1 MANGIRVSSGCD
13 YFATVDAEL
22 VVYNSSVNQ
31 TVMLD
36 GILAI
41 LLQTIR
47 SCDTDVVLS
56 KTRLHKLLQKENVE
70 FDDASLSI
78 WIDRL
83 VDLQL
88 ICNSDK

>member
-1 MANGIRVSSGCD
+1 MANGLYLCSGCD
-13 YFATVDAEL
+13 YFATADSEL
-22 VVYNSSVNQ
+22 VIYNSRDNQ

-36 GILAI
+36 GVLAI
-41 LLQTIR
+41 LLQIIR
-47 SCDTDVVLS
+47 NNDVDCVLS
-56 KTRLHKLLQKENVE
+56 KSKLHKLLQKEHVE

-83 VDLQL
+83 MDLQL